1 MQSLHYSISIKAP
14 RVLVHHTML
23 ADETYRE
30 WTSEFTP
37 GSYYVGSW
45 DKGAQ
50 IVFLN
55 PQGFGMK
62 ARIAEHRPAEFVSL
76 EMLSEVRDGVPDV
89 QGQWQEIFENYTFVE
104 NDGVTTLNVD
114 IGAIP
119 EDWADF
125 MNATWPK
132 ALAKL
137 KAICESSRR

>member
-30 WTSEFTP
+30 WTSEFAQ
-37 GSYYVGSW
+37 GSYYQGSW

-50 IVFLN
+50 ILFLN
-55 PQGFGMK
+55 PEGFGMK

-76 EMLSEVRDGVPDV
+76 EWLTEVRDGVPGEQD
-89 QGQWQEIFENYTFVE
+89 QWQGAFENYTFTE
-104 NDGVTTLNVD
+104 ADGITTVQVD
-114 IGAIP
+114 INGVPA
-119 EDWADF
+119 EWADF
-125 MNATWPK
+125 MNESWPK

-137 KAICESSRR
+137 KTICESSCG